1 MTDPDVRSM
10 ADDELAELI
19 EVGTLEE
26 ASRAATEL
34 ARREQA
40 DHFGPGEDDDEPCDW
55 RADRASDAWERSRD
69 RVAER
74 SR

>member
-1 MTDPDVRSM
+1 MNAPDTRSM
-10 ADDELAELI
+10 SDDELAEVV

-34 ARREQA
+34 ARRRADQA
-40 DHFGPGEDDDEPCDW
+40 GPGEDDDEPCDW

-69 RVAER
+69 CVAER

>member
-1 MTDPDVRSM
+1 MNDPDTRSM
-10 ADDELAELI
+10 SDDELAEVV

-34 ARREQA
+34 ARREADQA
-40 DHFGPGEDDDEPCDW
+40 GPGESDDEPCDW
-55 RADRASDAWERSRD
+55 RADRAADAWERSRD

-74 SR
+74 AR

>member
-1 MTDPDVRSM
+1 MNDPDTRSM
-10 ADDELAELI
+10 SDDELGEVV

-34 ARREQA
+34 ARRRADQA
-40 DHFGPGEDDDEPCDW
+40 GRGEDDDEPCDW